1 MEKERLGV
9 IFGGMST
16 ENEVSV
22 VSANSVIKNLD
33 REKYEIYPIYIDKN
47 GIWYEYSDLQEERKL
62 GEKVDKKNRISDLIG
77 YLKKLDILF
86 PILHGLYGE
95 DGTVQGLFELL
106 KKPYV
111 GCGVLAS
118 SIGMDKVY
126 TKIIFEKAGLNQAK
140 YEYVRKYNEK
150 YNEKAKCKMCTILQ
164 NLQEKKRERVRGVN
178 NEQRKETSDQPCDGA
193 FHESVFVGRMQPA
206 GWRHRQGRIGRHR

>member
-62 GEKVDKKNRISDLIG
+62 GEKVDKKNKISDIIG

-86 PILHGLYGE
+86 NK
-95 DGTVQGLFELL
+95 T
-106 KKPYV
+106 
-111 GCGVLAS
+111 
-118 SIGMDKVY
+118 
-126 TKIIFEKAGLNQAK
+126 
-140 YEYVRKYNEK
+140 
-150 YNEKAKCKMCTILQ
+150 
-164 NLQEKKRERVRGVN
+164 
-178 NEQRKETSDQPCDGA
+178 
-193 FHESVFVGRMQPA
+193 
-206 GWRHRQGRIGRHR
+206 